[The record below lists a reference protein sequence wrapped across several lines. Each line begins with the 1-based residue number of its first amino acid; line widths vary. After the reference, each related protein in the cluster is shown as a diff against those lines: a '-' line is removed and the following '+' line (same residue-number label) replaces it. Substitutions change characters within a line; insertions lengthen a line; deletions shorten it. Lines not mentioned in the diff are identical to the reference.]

1 MDADYLMKDQFFDE
15 KISTRHNFNIFET
28 GNFSKRAL
36 MGLKVIQLT

>member
-28 GNFSKRAL
+28 GNFFKEVTN
-36 MGLKVIQLT
+36 GVKIN